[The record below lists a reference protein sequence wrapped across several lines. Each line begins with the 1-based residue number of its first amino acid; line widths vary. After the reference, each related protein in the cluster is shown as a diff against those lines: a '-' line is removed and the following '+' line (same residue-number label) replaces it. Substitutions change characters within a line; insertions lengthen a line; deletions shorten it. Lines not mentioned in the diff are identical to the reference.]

1 MLLTNKVAVVTGGA
15 KGLGREDALVLA
27 KAGADI
33 VLVDINKEGAEQTA
47 EEVTKIGRKAL
58 AMAIDIT
65 DRTAVQ
71 GVAEKVKN
79 QFGGADILIN
89 NAAMLNNL
97 SQIEKMNDS
106 LWQRDLDIN
115 LTGTY
120 YCTKAFFPHMK
131 GKKWGRIINMAS
143 VAGTLGGFGQASY
156 STTKAGILGFT
167 KTVAL
172 EGARFGITCNAIVG
186 GVFATDMTNGMP
198 QEMQQR
204 VLNRIPMRKFGKA
217 DDVAKAIVFLAS
229 ENASYITGVAL
240 NVTGGLELFGF

>member
-1 MLLTNKVAVVTGGA
+1 MLSTNKVAVVTGGA

-27 KAGADI
+27 KAGADMVI
-33 VLVDINKEGAEQTA
+33 VDINQEGAEQTA

-71 GVAEKVKN
+71 GVAEKVKD

-186 GVFATDMTNGMP
+186 GVFATDMTNAMP

-204 VLNRIPMRKFGKA
+204 VLNRIPMRKFGKP
-217 DDVAKAIVFLAS
+217 DDVAKAIAFLAS

>member
-1 MLLTNKVAVVTGGA
+1 MLSTNKVAVVTGGA

-33 VLVDINKEGAEQTA
+33 VIVDINKEGAEQTA

-71 GVAEKVKN
+71 GVAEKVKD

-186 GVFATDMTNGMP
+186 GVFATDMTNAMP

-204 VLNRIPMRKFGKA
+204 VLNRIPMRKFGKP
-217 DDVAKAIVFLAS
+217 DDVAKAIAFLAS

>member
-33 VLVDINKEGAEQTA
+33 VIVDINKEGAEQTA

-186 GVFATDMTNGMP
+186 GVFATDMTNAMP

-204 VLNRIPMRKFGKA
+204 VLNRIPMRKFGKP

>member
-33 VLVDINKEGAEQTA
+33 VIVDINKEGAEQTA

-71 GVAEKVKN
+71 GVAEKVKD

-186 GVFATDMTNGMP
+186 GVFATDMTNAMP

-204 VLNRIPMRKFGKA
+204 VLNRIPMRKFGKP